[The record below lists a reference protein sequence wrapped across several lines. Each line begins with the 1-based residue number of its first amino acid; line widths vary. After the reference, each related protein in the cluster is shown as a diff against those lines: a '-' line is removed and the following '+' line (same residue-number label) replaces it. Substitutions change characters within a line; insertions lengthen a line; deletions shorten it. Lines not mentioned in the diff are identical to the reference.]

1 MASTSHDQHVSTQ
14 AAIAGQVETR
24 SDPRGGR
31 IRPWVNWTL
40 ALLTVPA
47 AVVVVLVGLGVF
59 MSYAACS
66 AQACP
71 TQGPSGIW
79 LEIVW
84 FGSAVVAAV
93 TVCRHVLYGAAPI
106 RFCGPSMRLGTDS
119 RRCRATHLLRAALTR
134 GN

>member
-1 MASTSHDQHVSTQ
+1 MASTSHGQHVSTQ

-93 TVCRHVLYGAAPI
+93 TVVATFFTARRRFGFVVPLCAWALIAA
-106 RFCGPSMRLGTDS
+106 DV
-119 RRCRATHLLRAALTR
+119 ALLISYAQP
-134 GN
+134 

>member
-14 AAIAGQVETR
+14 AATAGQVETR

-31 IRPWVNWTL
+31 IRPWVNWAL

-47 AVVVVLVGLGVF
+47 AVVVVLVGFGVF

-93 TVCRHVLYGAAPI
+93 TVIATFFTARRRFGFVVPLCAWALIAA
-106 RFCGPSMRLGTDS
+106 DV
-119 RRCRATHLLRAALTR
+119 ALLISYAQP
-134 GN
+134 

>member
-1 MASTSHDQHVSTQ
+1 MASTIHDQYVSTQ
-14 AAIAGQVETR
+14 AATAGQVETR

-31 IRPWVNWTL
+31 IRLWVSWTL

-47 AVVVVLVGLGVF
+47 AVAVVLVGFGVF

-93 TVCRHVLYGAAPI
+93 TVIATFFTARR
-106 RFCGPSMRLGTDS
+106 RFGFVVPLCAWALIVVDVG
-119 RRCRATHLLRAALTR
+119 LLISYAQP
-134 GN
+134 

>member
-1 MASTSHDQHVSTQ
+1 MASTSHGQHVSTQ

-59 MSYAACS
+59 MSDAACS

-93 TVCRHVLYGAAPI
+93 TVIATFFTARRRFGFVVPLCAWALIAA
-106 RFCGPSMRLGTDS
+106 DV
-119 RRCRATHLLRAALTR
+119 ALLISYAQP
-134 GN
+134 

>member
-1 MASTSHDQHVSTQ
+1 MASTSHDQHVSTR
-14 AAIAGQVETR
+14 AATAGQVETR

-31 IRPWVNWTL
+31 VRPRVNWTL

-47 AVVVVLVGLGVF
+47 AVVVVLVGFGVF

-84 FGSAVVAAV
+84 FGSTVVAAV
-93 TVCRHVLYGAAPI
+93 TVIATFFTAPRRFGFVVPLCAWALIAA
-106 RFCGPSMRLGTDS
+106 DV
-119 RRCRATHLLRAALTR
+119 ALLISYAQP
-134 GN
+134 

>member
-1 MASTSHDQHVSTQ
+1 MASTSHDHQVSTQ
-14 AAIAGQVETR
+14 AATAGQVETR

-31 IRPWVNWTL
+31 IRLWVNWTL

-47 AVVVVLVGLGVF
+47 AVAVVLGGFGVF

-93 TVCRHVLYGAAPI
+93 TLIATFFTARR
-106 RFCGPSMRLGTDS
+106 RFGFVVPLCAWTLIAVDV
-119 RRCRATHLLRAALTR
+119 ALLISYAQP
-134 GN
+134 

>member
-14 AAIAGQVETR
+14 AATGGPDETR
-24 SDPRGGR
+24 SDGR
-31 IRPWVNWTL
+31 AARVRPWVNWTL

-47 AVVVVLVGLGVF
+47 AVAVVLVGFGVF

-93 TVCRHVLYGAAPI
+93 TVIASFFTARGRFGLVVPLCAWALIAA
-106 RFCGPSMRLGTDS
+106 DV
-119 RRCRATHLLRAALTR
+119 ALLISYAQP
-134 GN
+134 

>member
-1 MASTSHDQHVSTQ
+1 MASTSHDQHVSTH
-14 AAIAGQVETR
+14 AAPGGQVETR
-24 SDPRGGR
+24 SDIRR
-31 IRPWVNWTL
+31 ARFRPWVNWTL

-47 AVVVVLVGLGVF
+47 AGVVVLVGFGVF

-79 LEIVW
+79 LEIIW

-93 TVCRHVLYGAAPI
+93 TVLASFFTARS
-106 RFCGPSMRLGTDS
+106 RFGLVVPLCAWALITADI
-119 RRCRATHLLRAALTR
+119 ALLVSYAQP
-134 GN
+134 